1 MVEGEGGIFLAPLLD
16 SLADVAEAWDILGPS
31 LLLQVAPGRATRPD
45 RLLANTITRFY
56 AGQSGGIAGANL
68 TSLRDLFTDA
78 TFTFPHMLTSQLMAS
93 AGTPTYCYIL
103 AHEAAVSCRLYNSGV
118 FLVNLLFNQRTQS
131 NLIVKYF
138 FARLVFFSR

>member
-1 MVEGEGGIFLAPLLD
+1 MVEGEGGIFLAPLVD

-45 RLLANTITRFY
+45 RLLANIITRFY
-56 AGQSGGIAGANL
+56 AGGGIAGANL

-103 AHEAAVSCRLYNSGV
+103 AHEAAVSCCLYNCGV
-118 FLVNLLFNQRTQS
+118 FLVNLLFDQRTPS
-131 NLIVKYF
+131 KLIVKI
-138 FARLVFFSR
+138 LQG

>member
-1 MVEGEGGIFLAPLLD
+1 MVEGEGGIFLAPLVD
-16 SLADVAEAWDILGPS
+16 SLTDVAEAWDILGPS
-31 LLLQVAPGRATRPD
+31 LLLQVAPGRATRAD

-56 AGQSGGIAGANL
+56 AGGGGIAGANL

-103 AHEAAVSCRLYNSGV
+103 AHEAAVSCRLCNSGV
-118 FLVNLLFNQRTQS
+118 FFVNLLYLQS
-131 NLIVKYF
+131 KSKI
-138 FARLVFFSR
+138 AGLVFLR